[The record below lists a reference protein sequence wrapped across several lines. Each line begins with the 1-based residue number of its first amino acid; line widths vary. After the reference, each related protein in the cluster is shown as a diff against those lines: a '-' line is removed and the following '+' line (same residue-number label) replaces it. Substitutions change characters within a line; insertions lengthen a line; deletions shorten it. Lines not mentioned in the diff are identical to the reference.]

1 MMKADQSFFK
11 NKMSFTGIIRKNDFV
26 NPFTEKTFKTTTVFA
41 SVQLAV
47 RIPKWPSLSIGYYP
61 GSQLYIIDRNR
72 VRENVYYILNGTVVH
87 QYKLSGLRM
96 VSSAIYNNYTTKGT
110 DSGFINYSG
119 TNYMLSQSIFFRK
132 LQLQGNFIYTD
143 QQELQFYTLES
154 NADYSVTTMLRLGAG
169 IKYNRIIGG
178 NTYWGGTGQLMFDI
192 KKIGS
197 LQLQYEKSFLP
208 TIQQTLF
215 PVEIGR
221 LTLFKN
227 F

>member
-1 MMKADQSFFK
+1 
-11 NKMSFTGIIRKNDFV
+11 
-26 NPFTEKTFKTTTVFA
+26 
-41 SVQLAV
+41 
-47 RIPKWPSLSIGYYP
+47 
-61 GSQLYIIDRNR
+61 
-72 VRENVYYILNGTVVH
+72 
-87 QYKLSGLRM
+87 M

-119 TNYMLSQSIFFRK
+119 KTYMLSQSVNFRK

-143 QQELQFYTLES
+143 QQELEFFTLEC
-154 NADYSVTTMLRLGAG
+154 NANYSTGNLLRIGAG
-169 IKYNRIIGG
+169 IKYNKIIAG
-178 NTYWGGTGQLMFDI
+178 NSYWGGTVQLLFDI
-192 KKIGS
+192 KRIGG

-221 LTLFKN
+221 LTWFKN